1 MTSGKT
7 LMVAIMDI
15 PYESADSTTALHII
29 HAALEE
35 GHNVRVFAMEG
46 AVNLTAKTPRPPA
59 NSVKETSGEEEQQT
73 ATKDRAASL
82 FQLAKQRGVKLD
94 WVNCGFCVDDKE
106 AGDSPEGLQTVGP
119 EDLVDASVASDATMV
134 ILVPTK

>member
-7 LMVAIMDI
+7 IMVAIMDI

-29 HAALEE
+29 HAALKE

-46 AVNLTAKTPRPPA
+46 GVYTTAKTPQSHA
-59 NSVKETSGEEEQQT
+59 NSLKETSVEEERQA

-82 FQLAKQRGVKLD
+82 FQLAKQHGVKLD
-94 WVNCGFCVDDKE
+94 WVSCGLSVDDRE
-106 AGDSPEGLQTVGP
+106 AGDWPEGLPAVGP
-119 EDLVDASVASDATMV
+119 KDLVDASLASDATMV